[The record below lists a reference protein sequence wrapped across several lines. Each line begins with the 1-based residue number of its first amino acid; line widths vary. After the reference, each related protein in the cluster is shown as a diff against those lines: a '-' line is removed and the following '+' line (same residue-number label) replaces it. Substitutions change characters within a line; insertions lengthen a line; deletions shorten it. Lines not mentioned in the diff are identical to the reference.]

1 LISAVD
7 RVEQLKEQL
16 NDACLDVHK
25 ILYLKDKKQVLQLA
39 MNASGGQ
46 VDGAVPA
53 GAGGRGAARGGD
65 LPLQIYRSR
74 LRSLDAC
81 EKRAA
86 KCREEIEI
94 EKNEAE
100 SAKRQGLE
108 ALKQQQLEQHK
119 SQVAA
124 LEMKIL
130 TRNRTISRLQ
140 GLHLSSPPHLLS
152 VSLSLSLSLSS
163 ANARMIDRDIVD
175 TLLQSKTIRSQMAI
189 TMLHGGSYDM
199 RLKIENDALTCSLLG
214 LQETYQ
220 CIHDQIEVEEQARQK
235 ENKQL
240 ELLQT
245 KIRETS

>member
-53 GAGGRGAARGGD
+53 GAGGRGVARGGD

-140 GLHLSSPPHLLS
+140 GLSTSSTLCLT
-152 VSLSLSLSLSS
+152 LSLTLSLSS